1 MKSNPPTPHPEVNAI
16 LQRLTESIQSVLG
29 KHLIGMYLEGSLANG
44 DFDQDSDIDFV
55 VVTDVEVTE
64 DLFSRL
70 QSMHDQIATIDSPWA
85 IQLEGSYL
93 SQQALRRYDPTNDIH
108 PNIERGLGER
118 LKLVRHQ
125 EVWNVHRHILRE
137 RGITIVGPEPKT
149 LIDPITPTALK
160 QAMLPA
166 LSGWATYLL
175 HHPNEIVQ
183 RGYQS
188 YIVLTLCR
196 ILYTLQMGEVVS
208 KLKSANWAKEAIGE
222 TWKPLIEDAWEGRHA
237 SQMPPDLA
245 AIRQTQDFIEYALEV
260 SKQLKLT

>member
-1 MKSNPPTPHPEVNAI
+1 MTSVNPTPYPEVNAI
-16 LQRLTESIQSVLG
+16 LQELLEGIQSVLG
-29 KHLIGMYLEGSLANG
+29 EHLMGMYLEGSLANG

-55 VVTDVEVTE
+55 AVTDVEVNE
-64 DLFSRL
+64 DLFSSL
-70 QSMHDQIATIDSPWA
+70 QSMHDRIATLDSPWA

-93 SQQALRRYDPTNDIH
+93 SREALRRYDPANDIH
-108 PNIERGLGER
+108 PNIERGAGER

-137 RGITIVGPEPKT
+137 RGITILGPDPKT
-149 LIDPITPTALK
+149 LIDPVTPNDLK
-160 QAMLPA
+160 RAMLPA

-175 HHPNEIVQ
+175 NHPDEIRH

-196 ILYTLQMGEVVS
+196 ILYTLQSGEVAS
-208 KLKSANWAKEAIGE
+208 KLKSANWAKKAIGE

-237 SQMPPDLA
+237 SQMPPDPA
-245 AIRQTQDFIEYALEV
+245 ALRQTQDFIKYTLEGSRHV
-260 SKQLKLT
+260 KLT